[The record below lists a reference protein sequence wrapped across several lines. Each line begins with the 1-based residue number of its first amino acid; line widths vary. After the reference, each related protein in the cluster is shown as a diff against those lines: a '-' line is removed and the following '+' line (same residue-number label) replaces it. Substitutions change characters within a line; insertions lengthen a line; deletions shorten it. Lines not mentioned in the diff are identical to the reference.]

1 MAENDLP
8 LPPWRRDVPKRA
20 TATRPPL
27 SREQIIQAGLRIV
40 IEEGIDSLS
49 MRRIAAVFHTS
60 ASSLYAHVANK
71 EELLQLM
78 FDHIC
83 GAVEMPEPDP
93 ERWQEQI
100 KELAR
105 VGHTSMTEHN
115 DIARAVLASIPSGP
129 NALRM
134 SEGMLAIMLAGG
146 VPPKFAAWSLDRLF
160 LYIVSDAYETSLH
173 MQQVGG
179 RSQREYF
186 DDFTVQ
192 LTDYYENLPADRFP
206 NIRKHARILTSGDS
220 AERFEFGLD
229 MLIDG
234 LAKYVERPFDQ
245 PVKNAKTR
253 KSQANRSGG

>member
-1 MAENDLP
+1 MSDTELP

-20 TATRPPL
+20 AVSRPPL
-27 SREQIIQAGLRIV
+27 SRGQIIEAGLRIV
-40 IEEGIDSLS
+40 TDEGIDALS

-83 GAVEMPEPDP
+83 GDAELPEPDP
-93 ERWQEQI
+93 ERWQEQV

-105 VGHTSMTEHN
+105 GGHALMTRHN
-115 DIARAVLASIPSGP
+115 DIARAVLATIPSGP
-129 NALRM
+129 NALRL

-146 VPPKFAAWSLDRLF
+146 VPPRIAAWSLDRLF
-160 LYIVSDAYETSLH
+160 LYIVSDAYESALH
-173 MQQVGG
+173 MQKVDG
-179 RSQREYF
+179 RPQREYF
-186 DDFTVQ
+186 DDFIGQ

-206 NIRKHARILTSGDS
+206 NIRKHARVLTSGDGG
-220 AERFEFGLD
+220 ERFEFGLD

-234 LAKYVERPFDQ
+234 LSKYVEKP
-245 PVKNAKTR
+245 P
-253 KSQANRSGG
+253 SG